1 MHRVGCCQG
10 RYTRAVDYCTEWD
23 VAKDIGYTRA
33 VDYCTEWDVA
43 KDIGYTRAVDY
54 CTEWDVA
61 KDIGYTRAVDYCTE
75 WDVAKDIGYT
85 RVSGVVPGT
94 CINYTVSNTAL
105 LPRQHNHEH
114 HAVSH
119 LQHPHIGFC

>member
-1 MHRVGCCQG
+1 MLTSLVPFKWLRTVSTVTTDKASIMLPKTCIAQHTTG
-10 RYTRAVDYCTEWD
+10 D
-23 VAKDIGYTRA
+23 VSEDNVSSLG
-33 VDYCTEWDVA
+33 
-43 KDIGYTRAVDY
+43 AVDY